1 MRVLSIAPTPTE
13 TLAALG
19 ALDLLIGVSE
29 DCDFPEDVRR
39 MPTYGSWASPDL
51 HAICRDRP
59 DLVCTFGRH
68 QEEMALW
75 LRDRGLS
82 VFHSDPAT
90 VDEALRD
97 MARLAQELKRPLKGT
112 GLVERL
118 SRRLSKIDAQTE
130 RIPPDARPKIFR
142 LMQWNPLIT
151 VGPGAFQYDV
161 IERAGGRNFLG
172 RDADPYV
179 KVSHEKVVAWNP
191 HIVFLCEPSLAF
203 LLRQDSRWSS
213 CTAVREGFVRVF
225 PCGLTC
231 RAGPR
236 IVDMTEQ
243 LHRMVWD
250 WFDRKGVPY
259 TEEGAF

>member
-13 TLAALG
+13 TIAALD

-29 DCDFPEDVRR
+29 DCDFPEAVRR
-39 MPTYGSWASPDL
+39 LPTFGSWASPDF

-68 QEEMALW
+68 QREMALW

-82 VFHSDPAT
+82 VFHSDPGT
-90 VDEALRD
+90 VNDALI
-97 MARLAQELKRPLKGT
+97 AIAQLAQCLEKPFVGT
-112 GLVERL
+112 RLVEHLTSRL
-118 SRRLSKIDAQTE
+118 QQIDEQTA
-130 RIPPDARPKIFR
+130 RIPQNARPKIFR
-142 LMQWNPLIT
+142 IMQWNPLIT

-161 IERAGGRNFLG
+161 IQRAGGRNFLG
-172 RDADPYV
+172 RDADSYV
-179 KVSHEKVVAWNP
+179 KVSHEEVVAWNP
-191 HIVFLCEPSLAF
+191 DIVFFCEPSLAS
-203 LLRQDSRWSS
+203 LLRQDVRWSS
-213 CTAVREGFVRVF
+213 CAAVREGFVCVF

-243 LHRMVWD
+243 LNRIVWD
-250 WFDRKGVPY
+250 WFQRHSHRAPY
-259 TEEGAF
+259 